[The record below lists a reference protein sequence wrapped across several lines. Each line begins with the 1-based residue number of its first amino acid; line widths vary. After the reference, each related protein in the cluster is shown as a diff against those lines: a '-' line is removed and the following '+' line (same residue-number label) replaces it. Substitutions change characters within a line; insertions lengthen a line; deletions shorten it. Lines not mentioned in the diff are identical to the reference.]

1 MSLQKTLYVGPFIH
15 CKTLTILDV
24 CTSAVIGVGEDGK
37 IAFVER
43 DVDESQ
49 LPVRQ
54 GWEDAKVVKIDGSG
68 WFFPGF
74 IDTHIHASQYPNA
87 GIFGK
92 STLLDWLNT
101 YTFPLESSF
110 TDLKKASRIYK
121 RIVSRT
127 LSHGTTTACY
137 FATIHVP
144 ATNLLAD
151 ICHNKGQ
158 RAFVGRVCM
167 DSHLSPDFYRDETPA
182 VSRDNAK
189 ACIDHI
195 RSIDPTFDLVSPII
209 TPRFAPSCSAEAL
222 DLLGELH
229 NKTGVPVQTHLCEN
243 HPEIALV
250 KELFPESKHYTDVYD
265 NAGLLTSKTILAHCV
280 HLSPEERNLIKLRNA
295 KISHCPASNAAL
307 TSGCAPVKEM
317 LREGMTIGLG
327 TDVSGGYTPSILAE
341 CREALFTSRYL
352 CISNEGGGVVN
363 GKTKK
368 TDEIKLSVEEALFVA
383 TRGGAKVVGLEDK
396 IGGFEVGMD
405 WDAQLIQLD
414 DVSDGEDETLVNGD
428 VDGGEEATFAED
440 VGLVDVFGH
449 ESWDDRVN
457 KWVYGGDD
465 RNTKAV
471 WVKGRLVHKRQGASV

>member
-1 MSLQKTLYVGPFIH
+1 MALQKTLYVGPFIH
-15 CKTLTILDV
+15 CKTLTTLDV
-24 CTSAVIGVGEDGK
+24 CTSAVIGVDGHGK
-37 IAFVER
+37 IAFVDR
-43 DVDESQ
+43 DVDQSQ
-49 LPVRQ
+49 LPVRE
-54 GWEDAKVVKIDGSG
+54 GWEDATVVSIDGSG

-87 GIFGK
+87 GVFGK

-110 TDLKKASRIYK
+110 SDLKKASRIYK

-167 DSHLSPDFYRDETPA
+167 DSHLSPDFYRDESPEI
-182 VSRDNAK
+182 SHEKAK
-189 ACIDHI
+189 ACIDHV
-195 RSIDPTFDLVSPII
+195 RSIDPTFDLISPII
-209 TPRFAPSCSAEAL
+209 TPRFAPSCSTESL
-222 DLLGELH
+222 NLLGKLH
-229 NKTGVPVQTHLCEN
+229 DETGVPIQTHLCEN
-243 HPEIALV
+243 PPEIQLV

-265 NAGLLTSKTILAHCV
+265 SAGLLTSKTILAHCV
-280 HLSPEERNLIKLRNA
+280 HLTPEERDLIKLRDA

-307 TSGCAPVKEM
+307 TSGCAPVKAM

-341 CREALFTSRYL
+341 CREALFTSRHL
-352 CISNEGGGVVN
+352 CITNEFSGMR
-363 GKTKK
+363 GKS
-368 TDEIKLSVEEALFVA
+368 DETKLSVEEALFLA
-383 TRGGAKVVGLEDK
+383 TRGGAKVVGLQDR

-405 WDAQLIQLD
+405 WDAQLIRLD
-414 DVSDGEDETLVNGD
+414 VVSEGEDETLVNGD
-428 VDGGEEATFAED
+428 VNGGEEATFAED

-471 WVKGRLVHKRQGASV
+471 WVKGRLVHRRQGCRV

>member
-1 MSLQKTLYVGPFIH
+1 
-15 CKTLTILDV
+15 
-24 CTSAVIGVGEDGK
+24 
-37 IAFVER
+37 
-43 DVDESQ
+43 
-49 LPVRQ
+49 
-54 GWEDAKVVKIDGSG
+54 
-68 WFFPGF
+68 
-74 IDTHIHASQYPNA
+74 
-87 GIFGK
+87 
-92 STLLDWLNT
+92 
-101 YTFPLESSF
+101 
-110 TDLKKASRIYK
+110 
-121 RIVSRT
+121 
-127 LSHGTTTACY
+127 
-137 FATIHVP
+137 
-144 ATNLLAD
+144 
-151 ICHNKGQ
+151 
-158 RAFVGRVCM
+158 M
-167 DSHLSPDFYRDETPA
+167 DSHLSPDFYRDEAPA
-182 VSRDNAK
+182 NSRDNAK

-229 NKTGVPVQTHLCEN
+229 HETGVPVQTHLCEN

-250 KELFPESKHYTDVYD
+250 KELFPGSKHYTDVYD
-265 NAGLLTSKTILAHCV
+265 NAGLLSSKTILAHCV
-280 HLSPEERNLIKLRNA
+280 HLSPEERDLIKLRNA

-352 CISNEGGGVVN
+352 CISNEGGGIVN

-368 TDEIKLSVEEALFVA
+368 TDDIKLSVEEALFMA

-405 WDAQLIQLD
+405 WDAQLIRLD
-414 DVSDGEDETLVNGD
+414 DVSGGEDETLVNGD
-428 VDGGEEATFAED
+428 VNGGEEATFAED
-440 VGLVDVFGH
+440 VGMVDVFGH

-471 WVKGRLVHKRQGASV
+471 WVKGCLVHRRQGVSV